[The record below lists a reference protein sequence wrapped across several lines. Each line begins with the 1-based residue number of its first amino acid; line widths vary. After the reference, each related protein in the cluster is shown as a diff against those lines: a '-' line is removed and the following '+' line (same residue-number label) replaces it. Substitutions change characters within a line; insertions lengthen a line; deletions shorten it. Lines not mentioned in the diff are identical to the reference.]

1 MKSAGAIQKN
11 AEKRASRDVLFSL
24 CENAADKLIL
34 LVLLG
39 SVLLFILWP
48 IACIALRSLRGADG
62 GVSFAMFGTVLR
74 QYGESLRNSV
84 FVGVFT
90 AVLST
95 ILSLSAALV
104 CATARGWKKTLC
116 MIIMLVAMVSPPFVS
131 SLAYIQLYGRRG
143 WITYRLL
150 HLSLNPYNRWGVIL
164 MQSISF
170 VPLNAMFLSG
180 ILEKLDEGSL
190 RSARDLGASGGA
202 ILRDIVLPLIRPATL
217 VCLLLSFVRS
227 LADFGTP
234 IIIGGRFSTLAADIY
249 LQVVGYSDLEKSS
262 AMNMFL
268 LVPSIVFFFV
278 YRALMRRSDK
288 LTDGSRSSQGELGLQ
303 YGCVFLSGFLKSSKG
318 VYSFTLQYWHQL
330 WRIGSSTMLRSVEY
344 ALIVSIAGTLF
355 AMLFAYYMDRRRVIG
370 RNLFDCLATLP
381 YMLPGTCFG
390 IGYIL
395 AFNHAPLKLTGTA
408 FIVLAN
414 MLFKQL
420 PTSTKICT
428 ASLALLPEVQE
439 RSARDLGAGRLAVL
453 RDVVFPALRPAFL
466 SCFVYNFTSSMT
478 TAGSIIFL
486 IDAKRQLAVFK
497 LFDAVYQG
505 DYALASLIASVITVI
520 VLLVEGLAFL
530 ITRKGENR
538 RVSRT

>member
-1 MKSAGAIQKN
+1 M
-11 AEKRASRDVLFSL
+11 
-24 CENAADKLIL
+24 
-34 LVLLG
+34 
-39 SVLLFILWP
+39 
-48 IACIALRSLRGADG
+48 
-62 GVSFAMFGTVLR
+62 
-74 QYGESLRNSV
+74 
-84 FVGVFT
+84 
-90 AVLST
+90 
-95 ILSLSAALV
+95 
-104 CATARGWKKTLC
+104 
-116 MIIMLVAMVSPPFVS
+116 
-131 SLAYIQLYGRRG
+131 
-143 WITYRLL
+143 
-150 HLSLNPYNRWGVIL
+150 
-164 MQSISF
+164 
-170 VPLNAMFLSG
+170 
-180 ILEKLDEGSL
+180 
-190 RSARDLGASGGA
+190 
-202 ILRDIVLPLIRPATL
+202 
-217 VCLLLSFVRS
+217 CLLLSFVRS

-268 LVPSIVFFFV
+268 LIPSIVFFFV
-278 YRALMRRSDK
+278 YRALMRRSDR
-288 LTDGSRSSQGELGLQ
+288 LTDASRTAQTELGLLLPHCGAMGRGMIALSTVFFVIIVLQ
-303 YGCVFLSGFLKSSKG
+303 YGCVFLSGFLKSTKG
-318 VYSFTLQYWHQL
+318 VYSFTLQYWDQL

-344 ALIVSIAGTLF
+344 ALIVSIAGTVF
-355 AMLFAYYMDRRRVIG
+355 AMLFAYYMDRRRIIG
-370 RNLFDCLATLP
+370 RSLFDCLATLP

-408 FIVLAN
+408 LIVLAN

-420 PTSTKICT
+420 PTSTKVCT

-453 RDVVFPALRPAFL
+453 RDVVFPTLRPAFL